1 MKLTPP
7 FFGSN
12 FINNQFSPCIRS
24 YEREKNPWIKY
35 CISNDSMR
43 W

>member
-7 FFGSN
+7 FFVSN

-24 YEREKNPWIKY
+24 YEIEKIPRIKY
-35 CISNDSMR
+35 CISSDSMR